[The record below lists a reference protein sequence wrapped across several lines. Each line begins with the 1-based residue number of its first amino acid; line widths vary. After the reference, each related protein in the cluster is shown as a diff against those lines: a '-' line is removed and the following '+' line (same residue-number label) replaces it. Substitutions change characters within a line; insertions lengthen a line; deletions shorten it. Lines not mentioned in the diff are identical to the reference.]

1 MGRGGD
7 GRRLLLLCM
16 TLANAMVLVDQTAV
30 PLALPDILRQFAVS
44 SQQVQW
50 VLNASL
56 LPLASLLVLGGR
68 LGDLLGRRRVFLV
81 GTTVFAGASA
91 LGGLAPTFMILLVF
105 RVLQGAG
112 GAMMLPN
119 TVAIVSS
126 AYTRSEEGRALG
138 LMGGAAAVAGA
149 LGPTIGGILTAA
161 LSWRAVLLVNVPLA
175 VITVLATL
183 RAVSRDPRRQRG
195 AHVDLPGAAT
205 LGLALF
211 GLVLGLAQSQ
221 AWGWGSPLVL
231 GSLLASVAAAVAF
244 IWIERTSPSPLM
256 SFALLRRHPNY
267 LAATISQVIA
277 GVGEM
282 GLALLFPLL
291 LILNLQMS
299 PGVAGLALL
308 PTTLPMVVIAP
319 LAGRWYDKI
328 GGRWPLVT
336 GFAVLIVSGLLL
348 ALGAGHNSYLAMLP
362 GLLAFG
368 IGLALVLTVN
378 DPVSLDTIP
387 SADQGQASGV
397 SATAEQFGGAIGI
410 AALYLLFHAV
420 YVRELASGIASSATP
435 NASAQQLNRLKDA
448 LQAAEQTGLHP
459 KSFPADLARFLIP
472 ARTASDHGYAVA
484 FLAVSAVA
492 LVALVVMAVMV
503 RRAEEKSDEAE
514 LCLRRAAHRRL
525 AGQHQ
530 ERQRLLQVQAHLGVG
545 VREIAD
551 RQVLAQV
558 QAEVAAPGGQHDRAA
573 DRRGPDD
580 VAGQQPLDVL
590 DDRIPVV
597 AGLADLG
604 IGVGAE
610 QHRVRAVHAGHP
622 QLAQRLRDRGRVILG
637 VGGQDDRRVAGPLA
651 DALDAGGRVALDD
664 RAVLSE
670 RDLLGGVLDRLP
682 VGILRPP
689 RHVVDL
695 LPAQGERR
703 AQLYQRRHLPQPGL
717 NAVARS
723 VNAAHPAGAD
733 GGEPHACRALD
744 VHNAPASQVAL
755 ERAGGLLLDLR
766 PGLVRDRRKLAVQVI
781 HRGILPSG
789 CQYSVSQRCV
799 SRCPPAGPG
808 LPRPPRRP
816 LRRRRRQ
823 GFPAATPTARRTA
836 RRSPPC

>member
-1 MGRGGD
+1 MSRGGN
-7 GRRLLLLCM
+7 RRQLLLLCM

-50 VLNASL
+50 VLNGSL

-68 LGDLLGRRRVFLV
+68 LGDLLGRRRVFLI

-91 LGGLAPTFMILLVF
+91 LGGLAPTFMILLAF

-112 GAMMLPN
+112 GALMLPN

-126 AYTRSEEGRALG
+126 AYGRSEEGRALG

-175 VITVLATL
+175 VITVIVT
-183 RAVSRDPRRQRG
+183 RQVVPEDPQRQRG

-231 GSLLASVAAAVAF
+231 GALLLSVASAVAF
-244 IWIERTSPSPLM
+244 AWIERRSPSPLL

-299 PGVAGLALL
+299 PGLAGLALL
-308 PTTLPMVVIAP
+308 PTTLPMVIIAP
-319 LAGRWYDKI
+319 LAGRWYDKA

-336 GFAVLIVSGLLL
+336 GFAVLIVSGVLL
-348 ALGAGHNSYLAMLP
+348 AAGTGSNSYLAMLP
-362 GLLAFG
+362 GLFAFG

-378 DPVSLDTIP
+378 DPVSLDTVP

-410 AALYLLFHAV
+410 ATLYLLFHAV
-420 YVRELASGIASSATP
+420 YLRDLEGSVASNATT
-435 NASAQQLNRLKDA
+435 QQLIRLRDA
-448 LQAAEQTGLHP
+448 LQAAEQTGL
-459 KSFPADLARFLIP
+459 KVNNFPSGLVKFLAP

-492 LVALVVMAVMV
+492 LIALVVIAAMV
-503 RRAEEKSDEAE
+503 RRPDVKSGDAE
-514 LCLRRAAHRRL
+514 LRGRRAAHGRL

-530 ERQRLLQVQAHLGVG
+530 ERQRLLQVQADLVVG
-545 VREIAD
+545 VREVAD
-551 RQVLAQV
+551 RQVLAEV
-558 QAEVAAPGGQHDRAA
+558 QAEVAAPGCQHDRTA
-573 DRRGPDD
+573 DRGRPDD

-590 DDRIPVV
+590 DDRIAVV
-597 AGLADLG
+597 AGLAHLG
-604 IGVGAE
+604 VGVGAE
-610 QHRVRAVHAGHP
+610 QHRVRAVHTGHP
-622 QLAQRLRDRGRVILG
+622 KLAQRLSDRRRVVLG
-637 VGGQDDRRVAGPLA
+637 VGGQDHRRVARPLA
-651 DALDAGGRVALDD
+651 DALDLGCRVALDD
-664 RAVLSE
+664 RAVFGE
-670 RDLLGGVLDRLP
+670 RDLLGGILDRLP
-682 VGILRPP
+682 VRVLSPP

-695 LPAQGERR
+695 PAAQGERR
-703 AQLYQRRHLPQPGL
+703 
-717 NAVARS
+717 
-723 VNAAHPAGAD
+723 
-733 GGEPHACRALD
+733 
-744 VHNAPASQVAL
+744 
-755 ERAGGLLLDLR
+755 
-766 PGLVRDRRKLAVQVI
+766 
-781 HRGILPSG
+781 
-789 CQYSVSQRCV
+789 
-799 SRCPPAGPG
+799 
-808 LPRPPRRP
+808 
-816 LRRRRRQ
+816 
-823 GFPAATPTARRTA
+823 T
-836 RRSPPC
+836 

>member
-1 MGRGGD
+1 MASRGD
-7 GRRLLLLCM
+7 RRRLLLLCM

-30 PLALPDILRQFAVS
+30 PLALPDILHQFAVS

-68 LGDLLGRRRVFLV
+68 LGDLLGRRRVFLI

-112 GAMMLPN
+112 GALVLPN

-126 AYTRSEEGRALG
+126 AYDRSAEGRALG

-149 LGPTIGGILTAA
+149 LGPTIGGILTTA

-175 VITVLATL
+175 VITVVATL
-183 RAVSRDPRRQRG
+183 HVVARDQPRERG

-231 GSLLASVAAAVAF
+231 GALLGSVAAAAAF
-244 IWIERTSPSPLM
+244 AWIERRSPSPLM

-267 LAATISQVIA
+267 LAATVSQVIA
-277 GVGEM
+277 GMGEM

-299 PGVAGLALL
+299 PGLAGLALL
-308 PTTLPMVVIAP
+308 PTTFPMIIIAP

-336 GFAVLIVSGLLL
+336 GFAVLILSGLLL
-348 ALGAGHNSYLAMLP
+348 AVGTGSNTYLAILP
-362 GLLAFG
+362 GLLTFG

-378 DPVSLDTIP
+378 DPVSLDTVP
-387 SADQGQASGV
+387 SADHGQASGV
-397 SATAEQFGGAIGI
+397 SATAEQFGGAVGI
-410 AALYLLFHAV
+410 AALYLLFHAT
-420 YVRELASGIASSATP
+420 YLRDLTGIIARSPAPDAT
-435 NASAQQLNRLKDA
+435 AGQLIRLKDA
-448 LQAAEQTGLHP
+448 LQAAEQTGLRVNR
-459 KSFPADLARFLIP
+459 FPADLVKYLLP

-484 FLAVSAVA
+484 FLAVSALA
-492 LVALVVMAVMV
+492 LVALVVTAVMV
-503 RRAEEKSDEAE
+503 RRADTDSDESE
-514 LCLRRAAHRRL
+514 LRGGRAADRRL
-525 AGQHQ
+525 AGEHQ
-530 ERQRLLQVQAHLGVG
+530 ERQRLLQVQADLGVG
-545 VREIAD
+545 VREVAD

-558 QAEVAAPGGQHDRAA
+558 QAEVAAPGGQHDCAA
-573 DRRGPDD
+573 DRGRPDD

-590 DDRIPVV
+590 DDRVPVV

-604 IGVGAE
+604 VRVGAE

-622 QLAQRLRDRGRVILG
+622 QLAERLGDRRRVVLG
-637 VGGQDDRRVAGPLA
+637 VGGQDHRRVARPLA
-651 DALDAGGRVALDD
+651 DTLDAGGRVALDN
-664 RAVLSE
+664 RAVLGE

-682 VGILRPP
+682 VGVLCPP

-703 AQLYQRRHLPQPGL
+703 TQLYQRRHSPQPGL
-717 NAVARS
+717 YAIARR
-723 VNAAHPAGAD
+723 VNVAHPADAN
-733 GGEPHACRALD
+733 GGEIHARRALD
-744 VHNAPASQVAL
+744 VHHAPASQVAL

-789 CQYSVSQRCV
+789 CQCSVSR
-799 SRCPPAGPG
+799 
-808 LPRPPRRP
+808 
-816 LRRRRRQ
+816 
-823 GFPAATPTARRTA
+823 
-836 RRSPPC
+836 

>member
-1 MGRGGD
+1 MESRGD
-7 GRRLLLLCM
+7 RRQLLLVCM

-30 PLALPDILRQFAVS
+30 PLALPDILHQFAVS

-50 VLNASL
+50 VLNGSL

-68 LGDLLGRRRVFLV
+68 LGDLIGRRRIFLI

-91 LGGLAPTFMILLVF
+91 LGGLAPTFAILIAF

-112 GAMMLPN
+112 GALMLPN
-119 TVAIVSS
+119 TIAIVSS
-126 AYTRSEEGRALG
+126 AYDRTSEGRALG

-149 LGPTIGGILTAA
+149 LGPTIGGILTSA

-175 VITVLATL
+175 VITVAVTL
-183 RAVSRDPRRQRG
+183 RVVARDPQRQKG

-231 GSLLASVAAAVAF
+231 GALLVSVASAAVFA
-244 IWIERTSPSPLM
+244 WIEHTSPSPLL

-267 LAATISQVIA
+267 LAATVSQVIA

-299 PGVAGLALL
+299 PAVAGLALL
-308 PTTLPMVVIAP
+308 PTTVPMVIIAP
-319 LAGRWYDKI
+319 LAGRWYDKV

-336 GFAVLIVSGLLL
+336 GFGALILSGVLL
-348 ALGAGHNSYLAMLP
+348 AVGTASNTYPAILP

-378 DPVSLDTIP
+378 DPVSLDTVP

-410 AALYLLFHAV
+410 AALYLLFHAI
-420 YVRELASGIASSATP
+420 YLRDLEGSIAHSQAPHAT
-435 NASAQQLNRLKDA
+435 AGQLIRLRDA
-448 LQAAEQTGLHP
+448 FQAAEQTGLHP
-459 KSFPADLARFLIP
+459 NSFPADLAKYLIP
-472 ARTASDHGYAVA
+472 ARTASDHGYAGA

-492 LVALVVMAVMV
+492 LVALVVMAIMV
-503 RRAEEKSDEAE
+503 RQPTGDTEEPE
-514 LCLRRAAHRRL
+514 LSGRRAAHRCL

-530 ERQRLLQVQAHLGVG
+530 ERQRLLQVQPDLGVG
-545 VREIAD
+545 MRQVAD
-551 RQVLAQV
+551 RQVLAEV
-558 QAEVAAPGGQHDRAA
+558 QAEVAAPGGQHDRAG
-573 DRRGPDD
+573 DRRRPDD
-580 VAGQQPLDVL
+580 LAGQQPLDVL
-590 DDRIPVV
+590 DDRVPVV

-604 IGVGAE
+604 VRVGAE

-622 QLAQRLRDRGRVILG
+622 KLAERLRDRRRVVLG
-637 VGGQDDRRVAGPLA
+637 VGGQDHRRVARPLA
-651 DALDAGGRVALDD
+651 DALDPRGRVTLDD
-664 RAVLSE
+664 RAVLGE

-682 VGILRPP
+682 VGVLCPP
-689 RHVVDL
+689 VHVVDL

-703 AQLYQRRHLPQPGL
+703 AQLDQGRHLPQPGL
-717 NAVARS
+717 YAIAGRVNVAD
-723 VNAAHPAGAD
+723 PADAD
-733 GGEPHACRALD
+733 GGETHASRALD
-744 VHNAPASQVAL
+744 VHHAPASQVAL

-766 PGLVRDRRKLAVQVI
+766 PGLVRDRRELAVQVI
-781 HRGILPSG
+781 HRGTLPSD
-789 CQYSVSQRCV
+789 CRCSVNR
-799 SRCPPAGPG
+799 
-808 LPRPPRRP
+808 
-816 LRRRRRQ
+816 
-823 GFPAATPTARRTA
+823 
-836 RRSPPC
+836 